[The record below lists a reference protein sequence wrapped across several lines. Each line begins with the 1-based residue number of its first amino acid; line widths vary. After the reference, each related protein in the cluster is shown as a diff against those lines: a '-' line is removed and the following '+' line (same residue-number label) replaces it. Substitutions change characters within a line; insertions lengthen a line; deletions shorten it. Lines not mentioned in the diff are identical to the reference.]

1 MAGFP
6 PRVGLLSDII
16 PKMIRARYR
25 KITFFFARVISSV
38 ILWEIIFPK
47 IGLKRWSARTRAGR
61 LRRMGAAYRQLAV
74 HLGGVMI
81 KGGQFLSAR
90 IDVLPPEIT
99 EELAGLQDEVP
110 PVAFV
115 EIKQLAEEEFGASLE
130 DVYQEFDP
138 VPLAAASLGQ
148 VHRAVLKP
156 QASITNNTPE
166 AKPVTF
172 DRVVVKVQ
180 RPGIEG
186 IVATDIAA
194 LKTVGNWVKRYPP
207 IRRRV
212 DVRAL
217 LREFTR
223 VTYEEIDYVAE
234 ANNAAT
240 VWRNFQNRDGIR
252 IPEVVWEQST
262 KRVLTLEDVY
272 AIKITDFAALE
283 AAGIDR
289 QAVADR
295 LYNAYMQ
302 QLFQDRFV
310 HADPHPGNLF
320 VQLDRTYQNS
330 DPEWTLTFVDFGM
343 VAKVTPDVLAGI
355 RDLAIGLA
363 TQDPKRVISA
373 YQKMGVLLPSADLSL
388 LERIEEQMFA
398 RVWGKSMAEL
408 REVSHEDIQ
417 ELAEDIRE
425 VLYDLPFQVPQD
437 LIFLGRTIA
446 ILQGMCTGL
455 NPNFNVWESLSP
467 YARKF
472 LAEENNL
479 NPSEMLETAVDQ
491 LRLLLALPGR
501 INRILTRLE
510 RNELEVRNRELS
522 RQFRALNRS
531 VNRLGTAV
539 IFVGTLLGATQLYLA
554 DQVTLAAIL
563 AAGSGLS
570 LISLIFSRRSRR

>member
-1 MAGFP
+1 
-6 PRVGLLSDII
+6 
-16 PKMIRARYR
+16 
-25 KITFFFARVISSV
+25 
-38 ILWEIIFPK
+38 
-47 IGLKRWSARTRAGR
+47 
-61 LRRMGAAYRQLAV
+61 
-74 HLGGVMI
+74 MI

-99 EELAGLQDEVP
+99 GELAGLQDEVP
-110 PVAFV
+110 PVEFRA
-115 EIKQLAEEEFGASLE
+115 IKLLAETEFGAALE
-130 DVYQEFDP
+130 EVYQEFDP

-156 QASITNNTPE
+156 RPSGQQETAVGQNID
-166 AKPVTF
+166 F

-180 RPGIEG
+180 RPGIED

-194 LKTVGNWVKRYPP
+194 LETVGNWVKRYPP

-212 DVRAL
+212 DVHAL

-223 VTYEEIDYVAE
+223 VTYEEIDYIAE
-234 ANNAAT
+234 ASNAAT
-240 VWRNFQNRDGIR
+240 FGNNFQDRAGIR
-252 IPEVVWEQST
+252 IPGVVWEQTT

-302 QLFQDRFV
+302 QLFEDRFV

-320 VQLDRTYQNS
+320 VQLDSHNEGAPP
-330 DPEWTLTFVDFGM
+330 DWTLTFVDFGM
-343 VAKVTPDVLAGI
+343 VAQVTPEVLAGI

-373 YQKMGVLLPSADLSL
+373 YQKMGVLLPSADLAL
-388 LERIEEQMFA
+388 LERIEQQVFT
-398 RVWGKSMAEL
+398 RVWGKSMSEL
-408 REVSHEDIQ
+408 REVSHEEIM
-417 ELAEDIRE
+417 ELAADFRE

-455 NPNFNVWESLSP
+455 NPDFNVWASLAP

-472 LAEENNL
+472 LAEESNL
-479 NPSEMLETAVDQ
+479 DPSDLLEKSIVQ

-510 RNELEVRNRELS
+510 RNELEVRNRELT
-522 RQFRALNRS
+522 RQVRTLNRG

-539 IFVGTLLGATQLYLA
+539 VFAGTLLGAIQLYLE
-554 DQVTLAAIL
+554 DQFALAAVL
-563 AAGSGLS
+563 AFGSVLS
-570 LISLIFSRRSRR
+570 FLSYLFSRRSRR

>member
-1 MAGFP
+1 
-6 PRVGLLSDII
+6 
-16 PKMIRARYR
+16 MIRTRYR
-25 KITFFFARVISSV
+25 KITSFFARVIASV
-38 ILWEIIFPK
+38 ILWEILFPK
-47 IGLKRWSARTRAGR
+47 IGLRRWSARTRPER
-61 LRRMGAAYRQLAV
+61 LRKMGAAYRRLAV

-90 IDVLPPEIT
+90 IDILPPEIT

-110 PVAFV
+110 PVDFG
-115 EIKQLAEEEFGASLE
+115 EIRQLAEAEFGATLE
-130 DVYQEFDP
+130 EVYQEFDP
-138 VPLAAASLGQ
+138 TPLAAASLGQ
-148 VHRAVLKP
+148 VHRAILKP
-156 QASITNNTPE
+156 PDSDGNLEIE
-166 AKPVTF
+166 AIPF
-172 DRVVVKVQ
+172 NRVVVKVQ
-180 RPGIEG
+180 RPGIEDV
-186 IVATDIAA
+186 VATDIAA
-194 LKTVGNWVKRYPP
+194 LETVGNWVKRYPP

-223 VTYEEIDYVAE
+223 VTYEEIDYVSE

-240 VWRNFQNRDGIR
+240 FGKNFNNRVGIR
-252 IPEVVWEQST
+252 IPQVVWTHST

-272 AIKITDFAALE
+272 AIKITDFAAIE

-289 QAVADR
+289 EAVAER

-302 QLFQDRFV
+302 QLFQDRIV

-320 VQLDRTYQNS
+320 VEPLLKSENGTLS
-330 DPEWTLTFVDFGM
+330 WTLTFVDFGM
-343 VAKVTPDVLAGI
+343 VARVTPGVLSGI

-373 YQKMGVLLPSADLSL
+373 YQKMGILLPSADLSL
-388 LERIEEQMFA
+388 LEQIEEKMFA
-398 RVWGKSMAEL
+398 HVWGKNMSEL

-417 ELAEDIRE
+417 ELADDVRE

-455 NPNFNVWESLSP
+455 NPKFNVWESLSP
-467 YARKF
+467 YARVF
-472 LAEENNL
+472 LAEESNL
-479 NPSEMLETAVDQ
+479 GTAEILENAIDQ

-510 RNELEVRNRELS
+510 RNELEVRNRELT
-522 RQFRALNRS
+522 RQVRTLTRS
-531 VNRLGTAV
+531 VNRLGNV
-539 IFVGTLLGATQLYLA
+539 IIFVGTLLGSIQLYLA
-554 DQVTLAAIL
+554 GEFILAAIL
-563 AAGSGLS
+563 MSGSGLS
-570 LISLIFSRRSRR
+570 LLSILFARRSRR